1 MTELATDNI
10 YRAFRSANADPDLAH
25 AAVAQVREIAGENVV
40 TAIRSD
46 ITELRAELHGEV
58 RELRAELQGEVRE
71 LQGEMREMRAELQGE
86 MREMRAE
93 LQGEIRELHSGM
105 REMHAEIRAI
115 DRRIDTLARVIW
127 PLVTGFLL
135 VVAAGVF
142 AILTGP

>member
-58 RELRAELQGEVRE
+58 RELRAELQGEI
-71 LQGEMREMRAELQGE
+71 REM
-86 MREMRAE
+86 
-93 LQGEIRELHSGM
+93 HSGM

>member
-40 TAIRSD
+40 TALRSD

-58 RELRAELQGEVRE
+58 RELRAELH
-71 LQGEMREMRAELQGE
+71 GE

-93 LQGEIRELHSGM
+93 LQGEIRELHSEM

-127 PLVTGFLL
+127 PLITGFLL

-142 AILTGP
+142 AILTRR

>member
-58 RELRAELQGEVRE
+58 RELRAELQGEIR
-71 LQGEMREMRAELQGE
+71 ELQGE

-142 AILTGP
+142 AILTSP

>member
-40 TAIRSD
+40 TALRSD

-58 RELRAELQGEVRE
+58 RELRAELQGEIR
-71 LQGEMREMRAELQGE
+71 ELQGE

-142 AILTGP
+142 AILTSP